1 MTTRMN
7 RDITAERPRMKPDI
21 VVTAGDYARLS
32 VLVGATMNRM
42 PDLAS
47 GLADELDR
55 ADVLPTGHRP
65 KRTVCMGCEV
75 VFRDDTTGKVRDVTL
90 VYPEEADISAGKIS
104 VLTPIGTALLGL
116 RECHSINWETR
127 DGECRSL
134 KVIEVREVGR
144 DTPPSDV
151 AGRP

>member
-1 MTTRMN
+1 MN
-7 RDITAERPRMKPDI
+7 RDITTERPRITPAIM
-21 VVTAGDYARLS
+21 VTAGDYARLS
-32 VLVGATMNRM
+32 VLVGAATNRM
-42 PDLAS
+42 PAIAA

-75 VFRDDTTGKVRDVTL
+75 MFRDDTTGKVRNVIL
-90 VYPEEADISAGKIS
+90 VYPEEADISAGRIS

-116 RECHSINWETR
+116 GEGHSIDWETR

-134 KVIEVREVGR
+134 TVIEVREVGQ
-144 DTPPSDV
+144 DTSPADV
-151 AGRP
+151 AARP